1 MILVFFLFRLID
13 FYVLGKI
20 MFVIRFNK
28 ILDFLV
34 FLVLNSLMIFFVLG
48 LLLKIGDSIFVM
60 DGWLLSFVKS
70 C

>member
-48 LLLKIGDSIFVM
+48 LLLKICDSIFVM
-60 DGWLLSFVKS
+60 DG
-70 C
+70 

>member
-48 LLLKIGDSIFVM
+48 LLLKICDSIFVM

>member
-34 FLVLNSLMIFFVLG
+34 LLVLNSLMIFFVLG

-60 DGWLLSFVKS
+60 DG
-70 C
+70 

>member
-48 LLLKIGDSIFVM
+48 LLLNIGDSIFVM

>member
-13 FYVLGKI
+13 FYVFGKI

-60 DGWLLSFVKS
+60 DG
-70 C
+70 

>member
-1 MILVFFLFRLID
+1 MILVFCLFRLID

-60 DGWLLSFVKS
+60 DG
-70 C
+70 

>member
-34 FLVLNSLMIFFVLG
+34 FLVLNSLMIFFVFG

-60 DGWLLSFVKS
+60 DG
-70 C
+70 